1 MTPTNPA
8 WSKLKPVEELKTGLY
23 PFNRWGMIYGRRGG
37 GWHCLSCQQDFYL
50 SAAARGHYCP
60 WENRWRLWSKR
71 EAPVM
76 PQAIKQVLLARA
88 KPTRQGM
95 VGRFFSFFRG

>member
-50 SAAARGHYCP
+50 SLAARGHH
-60 WENRWRLWSKR
+60 
-71 EAPVM
+71 
-76 PQAIKQVLLARA
+76 
-88 KPTRQGM
+88 
-95 VGRFFSFFRG
+95 